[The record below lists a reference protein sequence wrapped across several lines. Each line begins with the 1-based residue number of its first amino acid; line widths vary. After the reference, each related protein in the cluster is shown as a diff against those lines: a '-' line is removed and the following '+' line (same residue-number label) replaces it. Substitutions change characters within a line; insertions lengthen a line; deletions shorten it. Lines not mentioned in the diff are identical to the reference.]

1 MTNEN
6 NVLNFP
12 NIMKNAVDED
22 QWKEL
27 QGEFYLDC
35 YFAYNGKPADN
46 PEELREWLKNAD
58 IYATIDSPFFIGWM
72 IRKLSEEQ

>member
-1 MTNEN
+1 MSEDNI
-6 NVLNFP
+6 VKFP
-12 NIMKNAVDED
+12 NLMKDAVDEE

-46 PEELREWLKNAD
+46 PEQLGEWLKTAE
-58 IYATIDSPFFIGWM
+58 IYATIDSPFFRGWLM
-72 IRKLSEEQ
+72 RKLSEQQ